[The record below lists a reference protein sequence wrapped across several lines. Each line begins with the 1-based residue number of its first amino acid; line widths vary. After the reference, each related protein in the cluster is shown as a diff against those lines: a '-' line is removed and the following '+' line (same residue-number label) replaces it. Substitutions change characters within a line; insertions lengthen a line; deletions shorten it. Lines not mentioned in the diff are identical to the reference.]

1 MRTSI
6 LNTATTEQMGYGII
20 SFFVYTK
27 STNQYFMSEG
37 EEGENPEV
45 YSLYFT
51 YFLSDT
57 GLVKR
62 VNTFCLLESFT
73 D

>member
-1 MRTSI
+1 M
-6 LNTATTEQMGYGII
+6 
-20 SFFVYTK
+20 
-27 STNQYFMSEG
+27 
-37 EEGENPEV
+37 

-62 VNTFCLLESFT
+62 VDTFCLLESFT

>member
-1 MRTSI
+1 MVLFLFSSTRNLQISI
-6 LNTATTEQMGYGII
+6 LCLR
-20 SFFVYTK
+20 
-27 STNQYFMSEG
+27 

-62 VNTFCLLESFT
+62 VDTFCLLESFT